1 MANDLVAKLRL
12 DSAQWDNSI
21 NKSKR
26 QMTDFKTST
35 SSMAMSG
42 IKSFAGFAGGIV
54 AAGGALATFEKFIG
68 STQTTADLFGN
79 NMLATTSTVDAFF
92 VSLNSGDWNA
102 FSDGVIG
109 AYKNMKVFADLM
121 DELED
126 KKLSLTFIKSDDTRD
141 LARFE
146 ELAKDTTL
154 SRDTRIDNAQNYE
167 GVVNHLSKKTKAT
180 NDLEIKTLEQLYR
193 SRSGLNISKDDL
205 NYFVKNTNFDGNLT
219 GDATAIYKKSV
230 ELDKKA
236 SELEDKAVYDAK
248 LNGYNPNSG
257 IQKQYSDLQK
267 ISKEYRK
274 QNEFMIK
281 QGFLANEGDE
291 NRKKMVETLTTINAQ
306 EEEIYQLQTKS
317 NKISKSAHKGEDKS
331 NSTSTTKKEVKAK
344 EGSVENLED
353 KLTKLKKDLKNA
365 TTDEARR
372 QIQIKI
378 NELQKILNDIET
390 KLNKSTSTPELLKSG
405 SKITGQKTSFKSIKG
420 DLASGNIK
428 VQGVEPQK
436 LIETNTDDLDY
447 LNSMSNLMTSIAGAT
462 GAASDNWLSYTANVL
477 AGIGQLLPQ
486 LFQVFGI
493 KSKIAIAE
501 SAALPP
507 PLNILAMAAT
517 AASLAN
523 TITGLPKFAGGG
535 VVPGSS
541 FVGDRVLASVNS
553 GEMILNNTQQGKLFG
568 LLNSGSGSGSGSGTS
583 EVKFKITGKDLEG
596 VLSNYKSKMSR
607 I

>member
-42 IKSFAGFAGGIV
+42 IKSFGAFAGGIV

-68 STQTTADLFGN
+68 STQTTADFFGN
-79 NMLATTSTVDAFF
+79 NMVAVNGTVDAFF
-92 VSLNSGDWNA
+92 TSLNSGDWNA
-102 FSDGVIG
+102 FSNGVID
-109 AYKNMKVFADLM
+109 AYKNMKVFADMM

-193 SRSGLNISKDDL
+193 SRSGLNINRDDL

-230 ELDKKA
+230 GLDNRAESLRKDA
-236 SELEDKAVYDAK
+236 EYDAIN
-248 LNGYNPNSG
+248 NGYNPNSG
-257 IQKQYSDLQK
+257 VQKQYSDLQK
-267 ISKEYRK
+267 VSNEYKK

-331 NSTSTTKKEVKAK
+331 ISTSNQKKEIAK
-344 EGSVENLED
+344 SGSIAELED
-353 KLTKLKKDLKNA
+353 KLTKLKKDLKTA

-372 QIQIKI
+372 LIQLKI
-378 NELQKILNDIET
+378 NELEKTIKELDD
-390 KLNKSTSTPELLKSG
+390 KLNKSTSTPEQLKSS
-405 SKITGQKTSFKSIKG
+405 SKIDGQKTSFKSIKG

-428 VQGVEPQK
+428 VQGVEPTK

-447 LNSMSNLMTSIAGAT
+447 LSSMSSLMTSIAGAT
-462 GAASDNWLSYTANVL
+462 GVASDNWLSYTANVL

-507 PLNILAMAAT
+507 PLNFLAMAAT
-517 AASLAN
+517 AAALGS
-523 TITGLPKFAGGG
+523 TIASLPKFADGGIIG
-535 VVPGSS
+535 GSN
-541 FVGDRVLASVNS
+541 FLGDNMIARVNS
-553 GEMILNNTQQGKLFG
+553 GEMILNSTQQGKLFNI
-568 LLNSGSGSGSGSGTS
+568 LNSGSGGGTGSGSG